1 MANIGIIGSGNVG
14 ANTAFFIAEHNVAHV
29 VLYDIQE
36 GLSTGKALDMMEAAP
51 VRGYDVRIQGTDR
64 LEHVLA
70 NDIIIVTAGSVRK
83 PGMQREDLYSENAG
97 LIRELAKSMSGSSAK
112 VIMVS
117 EPVDLLTA
125 LFVEESGLDRR
136 QVMGLG
142 GVLDSTRLRYFIAEE
157 LGVTTENVQATVIG
171 RHADA
176 MIPLPRYCTVSGV
189 PVTQLMP
196 SDRLEELFDETRK
209 AGSLIVDMAQ
219 RASSYYGPS
228 AAATE
233 LAQAVNMNTGRIMT
247 VSMMLRGEYGI
258 EGVAMSLPAVIGRN
272 GIEQVMLPQLTDA
285 EQQTLTASAE
295 DLKTMMKSAGGKK

>member
-14 ANTAFFIAEHNVAHV
+14 ANTAFFIAERNVAHV

-70 NDIIIVTAGSVRK
+70 NDIVIITAGSVRK
-83 PGMQREDLYSENAG
+83 PGMKREDLYGENAE
-97 LIRELAKSMSGSSAK
+97 LITELAKSMAGSAAK
-112 VIMVS
+112 VIIVS

-125 LFVEESGLDRR
+125 LFVKESGMDRR

-142 GVLDSTRLRYFIAEE
+142 GVLDSTRLRYLISQE

-171 RHADA
+171 RHSDA
-176 MIPLPRYCTVSGV
+176 MIPLRRYCTVSGV
-189 PVTQLMP
+189 PIGQLIA
-196 SDRLEELFDETRK
+196 SDRIEELFEETRN
-209 AGSLIVDMAQ
+209 AGNLIVDMAQ

-228 AAATE
+228 AAATD
-233 LAQAVNMNTGRIMT
+233 LAQAVNMNTGRIMS
-247 VSMMLRGEYGI
+247 VSMMLTGEYGI
-258 EGVAMSLPAVIGRN
+258 DGVAMSLPAVLGRN
-272 GIEQVMLPQLTDA
+272 GIEQVMLPQLSD
-285 EQQTLTASAE
+285 EEKQKLTRSAE
-295 DLKTMMKSAGGKK
+295 DLKSMMKSAGGAK

>member
-14 ANTAFFIAEHNVAHV
+14 ANTAFFIAERNVAHV

-70 NDIIIVTAGSVRK
+70 NDIIIITAGSVRK
-83 PGMQREDLYSENAG
+83 PGMKREDLYGENAE
-97 LIRELAKSMSGSSAK
+97 LIRGLAKSMAGSAAK

-117 EPVDLLTA
+117 EPVDMLTA
-125 LFVEESGLDRR
+125 LFVEESGMDRR

-142 GVLDSTRLRYFIAEE
+142 GVLDSTRLRYLISQE

-171 RHADA
+171 RHSDA
-176 MIPLPRYCTVSGV
+176 MIPLGRYCTVSGV
-189 PVTQLMP
+189 PVAQLIAG
-196 SDRLEELFDETRK
+196 DRLEALFEETRN
-209 AGSLIVDMAQ
+209 AGNLIVDMAQ

-228 AAATE
+228 AAATD
-233 LAQAVNMNTGRIMT
+233 LAQAVNMNTGRIMS
-247 VSMMLRGEYGI
+247 VSMMLAGEYGI
-258 EGVAMSLPAVIGRN
+258 DGVALSLPAVIGRN
-272 GIEQVMLPQLTDA
+272 GIEQVMLPRLTD
-285 EQQTLTASAE
+285 EEERKLKSSAE
-295 DLKTMMKSAGGKK
+295 DLKTIMKSAGGKK

>member
-97 LIRELAKSMSGSSAK
+97 VIRELAKSMSGSSAK

-196 SDRLEELFDETRK
+196 SDRLEELFDETRN

-258 EGVAMSLPAVIGRN
+258 DGVAMSLPAVIGRN

-285 EQQTLTASAE
+285 EQQKLAASAE

>member
-97 LIRELAKSMSGSSAK
+97 VIRELAKSMSGSSAK

-285 EQQTLTASAE
+285 EQQKLTASAE

>member
-97 LIRELAKSMSGSSAK
+97 VIRELAKSMSGSSAK

-176 MIPLPRYCTVSGV
+176 MIPLPSYCTVSGV

-196 SDRLEELFDETRK
+196 SDRLEELFDETRN

-285 EQQTLTASAE
+285 EQQKLTASAE

>member
-14 ANTAFFIAEHNVAHV
+14 ANTAFFIAERNVAHV

-70 NDIIIVTAGSVRK
+70 NDIVIITAGSVRK
-83 PGMQREDLYSENAG
+83 PGMKREDLYGENAE
-97 LIRELAKSMSGSSAK
+97 LITELAKSMAGSAAK
-112 VIMVS
+112 IIMVS

-125 LFVEESGLDRR
+125 LFVKESGMDRR

-142 GVLDSTRLRYFIAEE
+142 GVLDSTRLRYLISQE

-171 RHADA
+171 RHSDA
-176 MIPLPRYCTVSGV
+176 MIPLRRYCTVSGV
-189 PVTQLMP
+189 PIGQLIA
-196 SDRLEELFDETRK
+196 SDRIEELFEETRN
-209 AGSLIVDMAQ
+209 AGNLIVDMAQ

-228 AAATE
+228 AAATD
-233 LAQAVNMNTGRIMT
+233 LAQAVNMNTGRIMS
-247 VSMMLRGEYGI
+247 VSMMLTGEYGI
-258 EGVAMSLPAVIGRN
+258 DGVAMSLPAVLGRN
-272 GIEQVMLPQLTDA
+272 GIEQVMLPQLSG
-285 EQQTLTASAE
+285 EEKQKLTRSAE
-295 DLKTMMKSAGGKK
+295 DLKSMMKSAGGAK

>member
-1 MANIGIIGSGNVG
+1 
-14 ANTAFFIAEHNVAHV
+14 V

-83 PGMQREDLYSENAG
+83 PGMKREDLYGENAE
-97 LIRELAKSMSGSSAK
+97 LIRGLAKSMAGSSAK

-117 EPVDLLTA
+117 EPVDMLTA
-125 LFVEESGLDRR
+125 LFVQESGMDRR

-142 GVLDSTRLRYFIAEE
+142 GVLDSTRLRYFIAQE

-171 RHADA
+171 RHSDA
-176 MIPLPRYCTVSGV
+176 MIPLSRYCTVSGV
-189 PVTQLMP
+189 PIEQLIA
-196 SDRLEELFDETRK
+196 SDRIEELFEETRN
-209 AGSLIVDMAQ
+209 AGNLIVDMAQ

-228 AAATE
+228 AAATD
-233 LAQAVNMNTGRIMT
+233 LAQAVNMNTGRIMS
-247 VSMMLRGEYGI
+247 VSMVLDGEYGI
-258 EGVAMSLPAVIGRN
+258 DGVAMSLPAVLGRN
-272 GIEQVMLPQLTDA
+272 GIEQVMLPKLTDEE
-285 EQQTLTASAE
+285 EQKLKSSAE
-295 DLKTMMKSAGGKK
+295 DLKSIMKSAGGKK

>member
-14 ANTAFFIAEHNVAHV
+14 ANTAFFIAERNVAHV

-70 NDIIIVTAGSVRK
+70 NDIVIITAGSVRK
-83 PGMQREDLYSENAG
+83 PGMKREDLYGENAE
-97 LIRELAKSMSGSSAK
+97 LITELAKSMAGSAAK
-112 VIMVS
+112 IIMVS

-125 LFVEESGLDRR
+125 LFVKESGMDRR

-142 GVLDSTRLRYFIAEE
+142 GVLDSTRLRYLISQE

-171 RHADA
+171 RHSDA
-176 MIPLPRYCTVSGV
+176 MIPLRRYCTVSGV
-189 PVTQLMP
+189 PIGQLIA
-196 SDRLEELFDETRK
+196 SDRIEELFEETRN
-209 AGSLIVDMAQ
+209 AGNLIVDMAQ

-228 AAATE
+228 AAATD
-233 LAQAVNMNTGRIMT
+233 LAQAVNMNTGRIMS
-247 VSMMLRGEYGI
+247 VSMMLTGESGI
-258 EGVAMSLPAVIGRN
+258 DGVAMSLPAVLGRN
-272 GIEQVMLPQLTDA
+272 GIEQVMLPQLSD
-285 EQQTLTASAE
+285 EEKQKLTRSAE
-295 DLKTMMKSAGGKK
+295 DLKSMMKSAGGAK

>member
-14 ANTAFFIAEHNVAHV
+14 ANTAFFIAERNVAHV

-70 NDIIIVTAGSVRK
+70 NDIIIITAGSVRK
-83 PGMQREDLYSENAG
+83 PGMKREDLYSENAEV
-97 LIRELAKSMSGSSAK
+97 IRSLAKSMAGSTAK

-117 EPVDLLTA
+117 EPVDMLTT
-125 LFVEESGLDRR
+125 LFVEESGMDRR

-142 GVLDSTRLRYFIAEE
+142 GVLDSTRLRYLIAQE
-157 LGVTTENVQATVIG
+157 LQVTTENVQATVIG
-171 RHADA
+171 RHSDA

-189 PVTQLMP
+189 PVSQLLP
-196 SDRLEELFDETRK
+196 GDRLEAIFEETRN
-209 AGSLIVDMAQ
+209 AGNLIVDIAQ

-233 LAQAVNMNTGRIMT
+233 LAQAINMNTGRIMS
-247 VSMMLRGEYGI
+247 VSMVLDGEYGI
-258 EGVAMSLPAVIGRN
+258 EGAAMSLPAVIGRN
-272 GIEQVMLPQLTDA
+272 GIEQVMLPKLSDG
-285 EQQTLTASAE
+285 EQKQLTASAE
-295 DLKTMMKSAGGKK
+295 DLKTTMKSAGGKK

>member
-97 LIRELAKSMSGSSAK
+97 VIRELAKSISGSTAK

-142 GVLDSTRLRYFIAEE
+142 GVLDSTRLRYFIAHE

-171 RHADA
+171 RHANA
-176 MIPLPRYCTVSGV
+176 MIPLSRYCTVSGV
-189 PVTQLMP
+189 PVAQLMP
-196 SDRLEELFDETRK
+196 SDRLEELFEKTRN
-209 AGSLIVDMAQ
+209 AGNLIVDMAQ

-285 EQQTLTASAE
+285 EQQQLTASGE
-295 DLKTMMKSAGGKK
+295 DLKKMMKSAGGMK

>member
-97 LIRELAKSMSGSSAK
+97 IIRELAKSISGSSAK

-117 EPVDLLTA
+117 EPVDMLTA

-142 GVLDSTRLRYFIAEE
+142 GVLDSTRLRYFIAHE

-171 RHADA
+171 RHANA
-176 MIPLPRYCTVSGV
+176 MIPLSRYCTVSGV
-189 PVTQLMP
+189 PVAQLMP
-196 SDRLEELFDETRK
+196 SDRLEELFEETRN
-209 AGSLIVDMAQ
+209 AGNLIVDMAQ

-285 EQQTLTASAE
+285 EQQKLTASGE
-295 DLKTMMKSAGGKK
+295 DLKNMMKSAGGTK

>member
-97 LIRELAKSMSGSSAK
+97 VIRELAKSMSGSSAK

-176 MIPLPRYCTVSGV
+176 MIPLSRYCTVSGV

-196 SDRLEELFDETRK
+196 SDRLEELFDETRN

-285 EQQTLTASAE
+285 EQQKLTASAE

>member
-64 LEHVLA
+64 LEHVLT

-97 LIRELAKSMSGSSAK
+97 IIRELAKSISGSTAK

-117 EPVDLLTA
+117 EPVDMLTA

-142 GVLDSTRLRYFIAEE
+142 GVLDSTRLRYFIAHE

-171 RHADA
+171 RHANA
-176 MIPLPRYCTVSGV
+176 MIPLSRYCTVSGV
-189 PVTQLMP
+189 PVAQLMP
-196 SDRLEELFDETRK
+196 SDRLEELFEETRN
-209 AGSLIVDMAQ
+209 AGNLIVDMAQ

-285 EQQTLTASAE
+285 EQQKLTASGE
-295 DLKTMMKSAGGKK
+295 DLKNMMKSAGGTK

>member
-70 NDIIIVTAGSVRK
+70 NDVIIVTAGSVRK
-83 PGMQREDLYSENAG
+83 PGMQREDLFSENAG
-97 LIRELAKSMSGSSAK
+97 VIRELAKSMSGSSAK

-117 EPVDLLTA
+117 EPVDMLTA

-142 GVLDSTRLRYFIAEE
+142 GVLDSTRLRYFIAQE

-171 RHADA
+171 RHANA

-196 SDRLEELFDETRK
+196 SDRLEELFEETRN
-209 AGSLIVDMAQ
+209 AGNLIVDMAQ

-272 GIEQVMLPQLTDA
+272 GIEQVLLPQLTDA
-285 EQQTLTASAE
+285 EQQKLTASAE
-295 DLKTMMKSAGGKK
+295 DLKNMMKSAGGTK

>member
-14 ANTAFFIAEHNVAHV
+14 ANTAFFIAERNVAHV

-70 NDIIIVTAGSVRK
+70 NDVIIITAGSVRK
-83 PGMQREDLYSENAG
+83 PGMKREDLYGENAE
-97 LIRELAKSMSGSSAK
+97 LIRGLARGMAGSAAK

-117 EPVDLLTA
+117 EPVDMLTA
-125 LFVEESGLDRR
+125 LFVEESGMDRR

-142 GVLDSTRLRYFIAEE
+142 GVLDSTRLRYLISQE

-171 RHADA
+171 RHSDA
-176 MIPLPRYCTVSGV
+176 MIPLARYCTVSGV
-189 PVTQLMP
+189 PVSQLIP
-196 SDRLEELFDETRK
+196 TDRLEALFEETRN
-209 AGSLIVDMAQ
+209 AGNLIVDMAQ

-228 AAATE
+228 AAATD
-233 LAQAVNMNTGRIMT
+233 LAQAVNMNTGRIMS
-247 VSMMLRGEYGI
+247 VSMMLAGEYEI

-272 GIEQVMLPQLTDA
+272 GIEQVMLPQLTEE
-285 EQQTLTASAE
+285 EQQKLRSSAE
-295 DLKTMMKSAGGKK
+295 DLKSIMKSAGGKK

>member
-14 ANTAFFIAEHNVAHV
+14 ANTAFFIAERNVAHV

-70 NDIIIVTAGSVRK
+70 NDIVIITAGSVRK
-83 PGMQREDLYSENAG
+83 PGMKREDLYGENAE
-97 LIRELAKSMSGSSAK
+97 LITELAKSMAGSAAK
-112 VIMVS
+112 IIMVS

-125 LFVEESGLDRR
+125 LFVKESGMDRR

-142 GVLDSTRLRYFIAEE
+142 GVLDSTRLRYLISQE

-171 RHADA
+171 RHSDA
-176 MIPLPRYCTVSGV
+176 MIPLRRYCTVSGV
-189 PVTQLMP
+189 PIGQLIA
-196 SDRLEELFDETRK
+196 SDRIEELFEETRN
-209 AGSLIVDMAQ
+209 AGNLIVDMAQ

-228 AAATE
+228 AAATD
-233 LAQAVNMNTGRIMT
+233 LAQAVNMNTGRIMS
-247 VSMMLRGEYGI
+247 VSMMLTGEYGI
-258 EGVAMSLPAVIGRN
+258 DGVAMSLPAVLGRN
-272 GIEQVMLPQLTDA
+272 GIEQVMLPQLSD
-285 EQQTLTASAE
+285 EEKQKLTRSAE
-295 DLKTMMKSAGGKK
+295 DLKSMMKSAGGAK

>member
-70 NDIIIVTAGSVRK
+70 NDVIIVTAGSVRK
-83 PGMQREDLYSENAG
+83 PGMQREDLFSENAG
-97 LIRELAKSMSGSSAK
+97 IIRELAKSMSGSSAK

-117 EPVDLLTA
+117 EPVDMLTA

-142 GVLDSTRLRYFIAEE
+142 GVLDSTRLRYFIAQE

-171 RHADA
+171 RHANA

-196 SDRLEELFDETRK
+196 SDRLEELFEETRN
-209 AGSLIVDMAQ
+209 AGNLIVDMAQ

-258 EGVAMSLPAVIGRN
+258 DGVAMSLPAVIGRN

-285 EQQTLTASAE
+285 EQQKLTASAE
-295 DLKTMMKSAGGKK
+295 DLKNMMQSAGGTK

>member
-1 MANIGIIGSGNVG
+1 
-14 ANTAFFIAEHNVAHV
+14 
-29 VLYDIQE
+29 
-36 GLSTGKALDMMEAAP
+36 
-51 VRGYDVRIQGTDR
+51 
-64 LEHVLA
+64 
-70 NDIIIVTAGSVRK
+70 
-83 PGMQREDLYSENAG
+83 
-97 LIRELAKSMSGSSAK
+97 
-112 VIMVS
+112 
-117 EPVDLLTA
+117 
-125 LFVEESGLDRR
+125 
-136 QVMGLG
+136 
-142 GVLDSTRLRYFIAEE
+142 VLDSTRLRYFIAEE

-171 RHADA
+171 RHADV

-196 SDRLEELFDETRK
+196 SDRLEELFDETRN

-285 EQQTLTASAE
+285 EQQKLTASAE

>member
-51 VRGYDVRIQGTDR
+51 IRGYDVRIQGTDR

-70 NDIIIVTAGSVRK
+70 NDIIIITAGSVRK
-83 PGMQREDLYSENAG
+83 PGMKREDLYGENAE
-97 LIRELAKSMSGSSAK
+97 LITELAHGMKGKDAK

-117 EPVDLLTA
+117 EPVDMLTA
-125 LFVEESGLDRR
+125 LFVKESGMDRR

-142 GVLDSTRLRYFIAEE
+142 GILDSTRLRYLIAGE

-171 RHADA
+171 RHSDA
-176 MIPLPRYCTVSGV
+176 MIPLRRYCTVSGV
-189 PVTQLMP
+189 PVTQLIP
-196 SDRLEELFDETRK
+196 NDRIDELFAETRN
-209 AGSLIVDMAQ
+209 AGNLIVDMAQ

-228 AAATE
+228 AAATD
-233 LAQAVNMNTGRIMT
+233 LAQAINMNTGRILS
-247 VSMMLRGEYGI
+247 VSMMLDGEYGI
-258 EGVAMSLPAVIGRN
+258 EDVAMSLPAVIGRN
-272 GIEQVMLPQLTDA
+272 GIEQVMLPKLTEEEEKQLH
-285 EQQTLTASAE
+285 ASAE
-295 DLKTMMKSAGGKK
+295 DVRAIIEGAGGKK

>member
-14 ANTAFFIAEHNVAHV
+14 ANTAFFIAERNIAHV

-51 VRGYDVRIQGTDR
+51 IRDYDVRIQGTDR

-70 NDIIIVTAGSVRK
+70 NDIIIITAGTVRK
-83 PGMQREDLYSENAG
+83 PGMKREDLFSENAG
-97 LIRELAKSMSGSSAK
+97 IIVELARSMARSTAK
-112 VIMVS
+112 VIVVS

-125 LFVEESGLDRR
+125 LFARESGLDRR

-142 GVLDSTRLRYFIAEE
+142 GVLDSTRLRFLIARE

-171 RHADA
+171 RHSDV
-176 MIPLPRYCTVSGV
+176 MIPLPRYCAVSGV
-189 PVTQLMP
+189 PIEQLLP
-196 SDRLEELFDETRK
+196 EDRLQELFEETRN

-219 RASSYYGPS
+219 RASAYYGPS

-233 LAQAVNMNTGRIMT
+233 LAQAINMNTGRIMS
-247 VSMMLRGEYGI
+247 VSMMLAGELGV
-258 EGVAMSLPAVIGRN
+258 EDVAMSLPAVIGRN
-272 GIEQVMLPQLTDA
+272 GIEQVMVPELTEEEHA
-285 EQQTLTASAE
+285 AFTSTAE
-295 DLKTMMKSAGGKK
+295 DLRAIMERIGGRS

>member
-70 NDIIIVTAGSVRK
+70 NDVIIVTAGSVRK
-83 PGMQREDLYSENAG
+83 PGMQREDLFSENAG
-97 LIRELAKSMSGSSAK
+97 IIRELAKSMSGSSAK

-117 EPVDLLTA
+117 EPVDMLTA

-142 GVLDSTRLRYFIAEE
+142 GVLDSTRLRYFIAQE

-171 RHADA
+171 RHANA

-189 PVTQLMP
+189 PVAQLMP
-196 SDRLEELFDETRK
+196 SDRLEELFEETRN

-285 EQQTLTASAE
+285 EQQKLTASAE
-295 DLKTMMKSAGGKK
+295 DLRNMMQSAGGTK

>member
-70 NDIIIVTAGSVRK
+70 NDIIIVTAGSVRQ
-83 PGMQREDLYSENAG
+83 PGMQREDLYARNAG
-97 LIRELAKSMSGSSAK
+97 VIRELAKSMSGSTAK

-117 EPVDLLTA
+117 EPVDMLTA

-142 GVLDSTRLRYFIAEE
+142 GVLDSTRLRYLISKE

-171 RHADA
+171 RHSDA

-189 PVTQLMP
+189 PVAQLMP
-196 SDRLEELFDETRK
+196 SDRLEELFDETRN

-272 GIEQVMLPQLTDA
+272 GIEQVMLPQLSDG
-285 EQQTLTASAE
+285 ERRKLTASAE

>member
-36 GLSTGKALDMMEAAP
+36 GLSTGKALDMMESAP
-51 VRGYDVRIQGTDR
+51 VRGYDVRIQGSDR

-97 LIRELAKSMSGSSAK
+97 IIRELAKSISGSSAK

-117 EPVDLLTA
+117 EPVDMLTA

-142 GVLDSTRLRYFIAEE
+142 GVLDSTRLRYFIAHE

-171 RHADA
+171 RHANA
-176 MIPLPRYCTVSGV
+176 MIPLSRYCTVSGV
-189 PVTQLMP
+189 PVAQLMP
-196 SDRLEELFDETRK
+196 SDRLEELFEETRN
-209 AGSLIVDMAQ
+209 AGNLIVDMAQ

-285 EQQTLTASAE
+285 EQQKLTASGE
-295 DLKTMMKSAGGKK
+295 DLKNMMKSAGGTK

>member
-70 NDIIIVTAGSVRK
+70 NDVIIVTAGSVRK
-83 PGMQREDLYSENAG
+83 PGMQREDLFSENAG
-97 LIRELAKSMSGSSAK
+97 IIRELAKSMSGSSAK

-117 EPVDLLTA
+117 EPVDMLTA

-142 GVLDSTRLRYFIAEE
+142 GVLDSTRLRYFIAQE

-171 RHADA
+171 RHANA

-189 PVTQLMP
+189 PVAQLMP
-196 SDRLEELFDETRK
+196 SDRLEELFEETRN

-285 EQQTLTASAE
+285 EQQKLTASAE
-295 DLKTMMKSAGGKK
+295 DLKNMMQSAGGTK

>member
-70 NDIIIVTAGSVRK
+70 NDVIIVTAGSVRK

-97 LIRELAKSMSGSSAK
+97 IIRELAKSMSGSSAK

-117 EPVDLLTA
+117 EPVDMLTA

-142 GVLDSTRLRYFIAEE
+142 GVLDSTRLRYFIAQE

-171 RHADA
+171 RHANA

-189 PVTQLMP
+189 PVAQLMP
-196 SDRLEELFDETRK
+196 SDRLEELFEETRN

-285 EQQTLTASAE
+285 EQQKLTASAE
-295 DLKTMMKSAGGKK
+295 DLKNMMQSAGGKK

>member
-97 LIRELAKSMSGSSAK
+97 VIRELAKSMSGSSAK

-196 SDRLEELFDETRK
+196 SDRLEELFDETRN

-285 EQQTLTASAE
+285 EQQKLTASAE